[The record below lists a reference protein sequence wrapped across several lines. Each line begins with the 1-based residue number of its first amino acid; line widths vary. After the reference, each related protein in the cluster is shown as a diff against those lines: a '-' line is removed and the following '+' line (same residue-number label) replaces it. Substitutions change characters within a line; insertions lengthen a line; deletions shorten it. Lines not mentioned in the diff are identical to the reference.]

1 MLLLLIACMNENT
14 FWHQYSV
21 QNCGHAEECDPDN
34 FEENYDDQADCQE
47 EVDGMIEDGLE
58 CFEDCEFSAGDASDE
73 LKAFKQDGCD
83 ADEIDLF
90 EVYACDNE
98 LEVSICVAAEI
109 LF

>member
-21 QNCGHAEECDPDN
+21 QNCGHAEECDGAS

-47 EVDGMIEDGLE
+47 EVDGMVADGLE
-58 CFEDCEFSAGDASDE
+58 CFEGCEFSAEDASDE
-73 LKAFKQDGCD
+73 LKGFKQDSCD
-83 ADEIDLF
+83 GEIDLF
-90 EVYACDNE
+90 EVYDCENE